1 MKTYLFAYSKR
12 GIETAERIAAAL
24 DGEKHCYA
32 AEKHA
37 CGAFMPVEKPSASLY
52 ERAFSSADALIFVS
66 SCGIAVRSVAPFIKN
81 KATDPAVIAVDESGS
96 FVIPLLSGHIGGANT
111 LAKSIASAIGAVP
124 VITTATDVRGR
135 FSADEWAARRGFA
148 LSDMSAAKAVSAA
161 ILEGDI
167 PLVSDFPI
175 KGELPSGV
183 IFGSSGEVGIAVS
196 YKTAEP
202 FTKTL
207 RLIPKCL
214 FLGIGCRR
222 GTPKELIES
231 AVEAVMDENGLDI
244 RAVKSAASIIIKS
257 DEAGLLEFCRE
268 KGLKID
274 FYSAEELR
282 QVSGDFTQSE
292 FVKSVTGVDNVCE
305 RAAMIAADRLLV
317 NKTPISGVTVAVGL
331 KNTEVSFN

>member
-12 GIETAERIAAAL
+12 GIETAEIIAAAL
-24 DGEKHCYA
+24 DGEKLCYA
-32 AEKHA
+32 APSHA
-37 CGAFMPVEKPSASLY
+37 KGGFLPIEKPSADLY
-52 ERAFSSADALIFVS
+52 GRAFSTADALIFVS
-66 SCGIAVRSVAPFIKN
+66 SCGIAVRSIAPFIKD
-81 KATDPAVIAVDESGS
+81 KTTDPAVIAADETGS
-96 FVIPLLSGHIGGANT
+96 FVIPILSGHIGGANALT
-111 LAKSIASAIGAVP
+111 KSIASAIGAVP

-148 LSDMSAAKAVSAA
+148 LSDMGAAKAASAA

-167 PLVSDFPI
+167 PLISDFPI
-175 KGELPSGV
+175 KGELPNGV
-183 IFGSSGEVGIAVS
+183 VLGSSGEVGIAVS

-231 AVEAVMDENGLDI
+231 AVESVLEENGLDM
-244 RAVKSAASIIIKS
+244 RAVKSAASIVIKS

-274 FYSAEELR
+274 FYSAEQLR
-282 QVSGDFTQSE
+282 EVNGDFTQSE
-292 FVKSVTGVDNVCE
+292 FVKSITGVDNVCE
-305 RAAMIAADRLLV
+305 RAAMIASDRLLV

>member
-81 KATDPAVIAVDESGS
+81 KVTDPAVIAVDESGG

-305 RAAMIAADRLLV
+305 RAAMIASDRLLV

>member
-305 RAAMIAADRLLV
+305 RAAMIASDRLLV
-317 NKTPISGVTVAVGL
+317 NKTPVSGVTVAVGL

>member
-24 DGEKHCYA
+24 DGEKLCYA

-66 SCGIAVRSVAPFIKN
+66 SCGIAVRSVAPFIKD
-81 KATDPAVIAVDESGS
+81 KTSDPAVIAVDESGS

-167 PLVSDFPI
+167 PLISDFPI
-175 KGELPSGV
+175 KGELPNGV
-183 IFGSSGEVGIAVS
+183 VLGSSGEVGIAVS